1 MESNI
6 VLGERTESNNIKVD
20 ETAPIQTFDG
30 GAIRSSKQE
39 KNRYDLIPG
48 DVMKM
53 VITEMRRA
61 GGYLRTNDN
70 DVFDLYECIYDENY
84 ADAIVILTIMG
95 YGEDDCPTSIAFE
108 RMQDALAWH
117 YKYGADIYGEDNW
130 KHGIPKS
137 SFISSGIRHTHQFI
151 TGETDEPHLISAIW
165 NFCGALWLELNGDE

>member
-20 ETAPIQTFDG
+20 ETAPIQTFEG

-48 DVMKM
+48 DAMAL
-53 VITEMRRA
+53 VIEHMRDIGSCSRIS
-61 GGYLRTNDN
+61 DS
-70 DVFDLYECIYDENY
+70 DVFGLYEQIYDENY
-84 ADAIVILTIMG
+84 AETIAILTMMG
-95 YGEDDCPTSIAFE
+95 YGADDCPALIAFE

-117 YKYGADIYGEDNW
+117 YKYGADIYGENNW
-130 KHGIPKS
+130 KKGIPKS

-165 NFCGALWLELNGDE
+165 NFYGALWLNLHSDE